1 MPAIPA
7 RTMAAI
13 TAAVQLYL
21 EEEQRP
27 AHHPPPRPRTAAAAW
42 ADYGRSELMRQRTAW
57 QLRLAR

>member
-1 MPAIPA
+1 
-7 RTMAAI
+7 MAAI